1 MKASKIQSVAAP
13 FSFEHRAEFLPESS
27 DDLLRSIPAAPGV
40 FALRGADPASEPY
53 LTRAADLRRRLRRLL
68 APPEALDA
76 NGQPLPSK
84 RLNLR
89 ARIRWIEWTRTGSDF
104 ESTLLL
110 YRASRAAFGPDE
122 ARRRLRLHAPYVLR
136 ITMSQP
142 HPRVYSTNRLSKKS
156 LGESFGPFPSR
167 AAAERYA
174 DAVLDL
180 FLLRRCYEDLA
191 PYPEHPGCVYGEMNK
206 CMQPCKE
213 GNPQACTP
221 EQYAQEAE
229 RVFAFFTTRG
239 QSLLDEVAAKREAA
253 SEAMDFEAAATL
265 HKQWE
270 KVRAA
275 ALLADEL
282 VRPLDQLRALI
293 LQEAAPLDADDPRP
307 EAAALFLFEHG
318 QLCGPERLSTLGVRA
333 VREQTAV
340 GSSLFAQPLMLAP
353 IPLDEPA
360 TPPSITSSEQNN
372 SVILSEGPERTL
384 RVEGPQPK
392 DPNTPSP
399 TQTAPSSSTL
409 TPEDRARA
417 AIDAL
422 AMHTESFPDMAEFC
436 DHLSLLRRWY
446 YRPEKQRTGEVFLPN
461 PDGLWPIRRLLNGAA
476 RVALGP
482 PAPVS
487 PADRAAA
494 KEGAKALKTKIIHAG
509 REGVEREVPV
519 LPKRP
524 RTRKAV
530 TPDDVL

>member
-1 MKASKIQSVAAP
+1 
-13 FSFEHRAEFLPESS
+13 
-27 DDLLRSIPAAPGV
+27 LLRSIPAAPGV
-40 FALRGADPASEPY
+40 FALHGADPAAEPY

-68 APPEALDA
+68 APPEVLDE
-76 NGQPLPSK
+76 NGQPVPSK

-89 ARIRWIEWTRTGSDF
+89 ARIHWIEWTRTGSDF

-110 YRASRAAFGPDE
+110 YRASRTAFGPEE

-136 ITMSQP
+136 VTMSHT

-156 LGESFGPFPSR
+156 LHECFGPFPSR
-167 AAAERYA
+167 AAAERYC

-180 FLLRRCYEDLA
+180 FLLRRCYEDLE

-221 EQYAQEAE
+221 EQYAHEAQ
-229 RVFAFFTTRG
+229 RVFAFFSTRG
-239 QSLLDEVAAKREAA
+239 QSLLDEIVAQRDAA
-253 SEAMDFEAAATL
+253 SEAMDFEGAATL

-275 ALLADEL
+275 ALQADEL
-282 VRPLDQLRALI
+282 VRPIDQLRALI
-293 LQEAAPLDADDPRP
+293 LQEAAPLEEEARP
-307 EAAALFLFEHG
+307 EAAAVFLFEHG

-353 IPLDEPA
+353 VPLEPEA
-360 TPPSITSSEQNN
+360 EA
-372 SVILSEGPERTL
+372 
-384 RVEGPQPK
+384 
-392 DPNTPSP
+392 
-399 TQTAPSSSTL
+399 APSSL
-409 TPEDRARA
+409 TPEDRARS

-422 AMHTESFPDMAEFC
+422 ATRTQTAPDMAEFC

-446 YRPEKQRTGEVFLPN
+446 YRPEKQRAGEVFLPN
-461 PDGLWPIRRLLNGAA
+461 PDASWPIRRILNGAA

-487 PADRAAA
+487 PADREA
-494 KEGAKALKTKIIHAG
+494 AKALKTKIIHAG

-519 LPKRP
+519 LPKRS

-530 TPDDVL
+530 TPGDLAE